1 MSSRITPAPQ
11 AEIQNLNITQ
21 NEYGEMLISAEDLA
35 GNDIGR
41 SGGLPM
47 PNGPFA
53 LLYNPNNKDWIT
65 AKMSEFSNGYQ
76 FVEVIIGA

>member
-1 MSSRITPAPQ
+1 MPVPQ

-47 PNGPFA
+47 PNAPFA

-65 AKMSEFSNGYQ
+65 AKMSGFPNGYQ
-76 FVEVIIGA
+76 FAEIILGA